1 VPVLAGSGTRA
12 FGSIIEISVDDCPK
26 SAILLMTSVTAIGM
40 LWL

>member
-1 VPVLAGSGTRA
+1 LAGSGTRA

-26 SAILLMTSVTAIGM
+26 SAILLMTAGTAIGM

>member
-1 VPVLAGSGTRA
+1 LAGSGIRA

-26 SAILLMTSVTAIGM
+26 CAILLMTAGTAIGM